1 MKQRYTLRCAV
12 FLLLTK
18 VEDNKEY
25 VLLQRRTRTGILD
38 GHYDLAC
45 SGHLEEKET
54 IKQAMIREAK
64 EEIGI
69 ILTEKDLTFS
79 STMHARC
86 HDADYILITFTCNH
100 YEGIPYINEP
110 HKCDDLNWFAIDN
123 LPDTLANTR
132 KIMIE
137 NYRSGNPY
145 TEYCEQ
151 K

>member
-18 VEDNKEY
+18 IEDNQEY
-25 VLLQRRTRTGILD
+25 VLLQRRTHTGILD
-38 GHYDLAC
+38 GYYDLAC
-45 SGHLEEKET
+45 SGHLEESET

-69 ILTEKDLTFS
+69 TLTEKDLIFS
-79 STMHARC
+79 STMHARF
-86 HDADYILITFTCNH
+86 HDADYILITFTCSH

-110 HKCDDLNWFAIDN
+110 EKCDQLKWFTIEN
-123 LPDTLANTR
+123 LPDTLADTR

-137 NYRSGNPY
+137 NYRNNNLY